1 MSLCFVIQQKHTAT
15 IRTRIRR
22 ALRTAGSGG
31 IAMVGCDHLL
41 FGSDC
46 GRECTTDAT
55 MDANIQSI
63 LAYRPL
69 SDEEKQNI
77 GRAALGLYPR
87 AAERLTQ

>member
-1 MSLCFVIQQKHTAT
+1 
-15 IRTRIRR
+15 
-22 ALRTAGSGG
+22 
-31 IAMVGCDHLL
+31 MVGSDHLL

-63 LAYRPL
+63 LAYGPL

-87 AAERLTQ
+87 AAERLT